1 MGLRLQ
7 GHMVHRDLAARNCL
21 VGENLECKVADFGL
35 ARTLTSRPAL
45 AAASVSASAPSAGAH
60 AHQTTLEAF
69 VAADEDELDPAY
81 TTKACEPMPRR
92 AAHSVHFS
100 RARGLS
106 Q

>member
-1 MGLRLQ
+1 
-7 GHMVHRDLAARNCL
+7 MVHRDLAARNCL

-35 ARTLTSRPAL
+35 ARTLTARPAL
-45 AAASVSASAPSAGAH
+45 AAAASAPSAGAGAH
-60 AHQTTLEAF
+60 AHQTLEAF

-81 TTKACEPMPRR
+81 TTKACEPLLRR
-92 AAHSVHFS
+92 ATAHSLHFG